1 MRLAALESTGR
12 QEEAQALRWQSF
24 ERKLDAGMLRDYLKR
39 LPDFED
45 FEAERRAMEH
55 AHTHKSAAEALAFM
69 VNWPDPDNAARLV
82 RERWREFGATPPET
96 LFGVADALGDRHPA
110 ESVGLVRIAVRAVL
124 ERGLARL
131 FERAARALAACAML
145 QPPPWPDPEPEPH
158 DAFVDR
164 LRAQHQ
170 RHWAF
175 WRAHDL
181 AEH

>member
-1 MRLAALESTGR
+1 
-12 QEEAQALRWQSF
+12 
-24 ERKLDAGMLRDYLKR
+24 
-39 LPDFED
+39 
-45 FEAERRAMEH
+45 MEH